1 MCRCWWSRY
10 LIMLY
15 NVIMH
20 IILKLDARN
29 GSSVPACYD
38 AEVKPS
44 ERVWSITGLI
54 CLVVLVVEMRS
65 TVC

>member
-1 MCRCWWSRY
+1 
-10 LIMLY
+10 MLY
-15 NVIMH
+15 NAIMH

-44 ERVWSITGLI
+44 KRVWSITRLI